1 MSVPERR
8 ASDAHVQQLEAKV
21 DSLTEQVK
29 ELTDNFT
36 ALKTSIDGVVAIIN
50 TATGAFKVLEL
61 LGKLAKP
68 IAWITAATIG
78 IATFLAKHKS

>member
-1 MSVPERR
+1 MSPPERR
-8 ASDAHVQQLEAKV
+8 VNDAHVQQLEAKV
-21 DSLTEQVK
+21 DTLSKQVK

-36 ALKTSIDGVVAIIN
+36 ALKTSIDSVVAIIN
-50 TATGAFKVLEL
+50 TATGAFKVLEA

-68 IAWITAATIG
+68 VAWITAAIIG